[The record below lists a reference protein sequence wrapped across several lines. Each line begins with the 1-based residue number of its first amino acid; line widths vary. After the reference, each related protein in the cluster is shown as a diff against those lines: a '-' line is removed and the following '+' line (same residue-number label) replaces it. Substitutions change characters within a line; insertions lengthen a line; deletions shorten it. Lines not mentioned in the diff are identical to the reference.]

1 MTALQKIKDS
11 VVSQQ
16 GRKDFQA
23 GARMG
28 FGDTDPLGGLIKCIS
43 IWAVGFSKAGIIF

>member
-1 MTALQKIKDS
+1 MAVLQKTKES

-28 FGDTDPLGGLIKCIS
+28 FGGANPLGRLIKHIS